1 MNIYLVFCCYFDG
14 RNMMLLMLVINTPPP
29 SLSLSG
35 AHSPCVTLVLS
46 HHCGSTCGAL
56 FPSNGV
62 RPLVSLLLVCDIGRV
77 FLLSRALASIRVYYN
92 FSSHDVIARYVRKFI
107 ETNTIQSKQSL
118 CETIPN
124 TRFFARYFGSN
135 KFLIN
140 FLSFCF
146 VSLRL

>member
-1 MNIYLVFCCYFDG
+1 MDLKIFTACNCIIEKVCWRCGCCWGESERAMNIYLVFCCYFDG

-29 SLSLSG
+29 SLALSS

-56 FPSNGV
+56 FPSSGV

-92 FSSHDVIARYVRKFI
+92 FSSHDVIARYV
-107 ETNTIQSKQSL
+107 
-118 CETIPN
+118 
-124 TRFFARYFGSN
+124 
-135 KFLIN
+135 
-140 FLSFCF
+140 
-146 VSLRL
+146 